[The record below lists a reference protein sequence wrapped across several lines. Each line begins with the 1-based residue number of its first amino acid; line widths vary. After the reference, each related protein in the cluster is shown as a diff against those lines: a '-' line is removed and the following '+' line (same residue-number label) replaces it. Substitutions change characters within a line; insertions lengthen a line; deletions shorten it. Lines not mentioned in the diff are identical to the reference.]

1 MKTTILLSIATLLLV
16 PAGGALAASSGDPF
30 AGYQRAFGGGES
42 AAHATS
48 AMGAQGPAGPT
59 LAAACG
65 RDPFTGY
72 RQAFNAGGPA
82 QTCGATATPSA
93 MASAWSDP
101 FQGYRRGLA
110 GE

>member
-1 MKTTILLSIATLLLV
+1 MKTTTLLSIAALFLA
-16 PAGGALAASSGDPF
+16 PAGAALAASSGDPF

-42 AAHATS
+42 AAHATP

-59 LAAACG
+59 LAATCG

-82 QTCGATATPSA
+82 QTCGTAAPAA

-101 FQGYRRGLA
+101 FQGYRRELA